1 MSENSVK
8 LTLNQYLTFKLGDE
22 LYALDV
28 SQVREILDFTTITK
42 VPRSPSFMRG
52 VINVRG
58 TVVPVVDL
66 RLKFDMTPV
75 DRTVDTRIV
84 VVEVAD
90 QNEVMVIGAL
100 ADSVHNVVD
109 IASDQIEPTPK
120 VGTQFD
126 ADFIRGIGK
135 QQDAFIIMLDINRIF
150 SAEDIAGVC
159 PTAMESCDRQDQQ
172 AA

>member
-1 MSENSVK
+1 MSESSVK

-22 LYALDV
+22 MYALDV

-84 VVEVAD
+84 VVEVAN

-109 IASDQIEPTPK
+109 IVSDQIEATPR

-126 ADFIRGIGK
+126 ADFVKGIGK
-135 QQDAFIIMLDINRIF
+135 QQDTFIIILDIDRIF
-150 SAEDIAGVC
+150 SAEDIGSVR
-159 PTAMESCDRQDQQ
+159 PTAVENCNGQDQQ